1 MPAIKTLKLLAH
13 GDSYRTS
20 NSTQQSHSLIRASS
34 LNTQTD
40 SYEKNLPQSKSLRIL
55 SSKSNNEQSNDNK
68 IKNCEKLNTDSEQPQ
83 TGTDDGD
90 S

>member
-13 GDSYRTS
+13 GDSHPPAGT
-20 NSTQQSHSLIRASS
+20 NQQSHALTRISS
-34 LNTQTD
+34 LNARKN
-40 SYEKNLPQSKSLRIL
+40 SSEKSLTKSKSLRIL
-55 SSKSNNEQSNDNK
+55 SSRSNENENK
-68 IKNCEKLNTDSEQPQ
+68 IKNSEIDSEQPQ

>member
-13 GDSYRTS
+13 GDNYPT
-20 NSTQQSHSLIRASS
+20 NQSQSLKRVSS
-34 LNTQTD
+34 LNTRKN
-40 SYEKNLPQSKSLRIL
+40 SSEKPLTQSKSLRIL
-55 SSKSNNEQSNDNK
+55 SSRSNENK
-68 IKNCEKLNTDSEQPQ
+68 IKRSEELNIDSEQPA

>member
-13 GDSYRTS
+13 GDSHPPAGT
-20 NSTQQSHSLIRASS
+20 NQQSHALTRISS
-34 LNTQTD
+34 LNARKN
-40 SYEKNLPQSKSLRIL
+40 SSEKSLTKSKSLRIL
-55 SSKSNNEQSNDNK
+55 SSQSNENK
-68 IKNCEKLNTDSEQPQ
+68 IKNSEIDSEQPQ